1 MRTLLAAAT
10 SDSSSFDISVLA
22 QYGVLG
28 VFAILLVVFANS
40 TYRRETTRAD
50 RLEAEVLRLNA
61 LIQEKHIPALEA
73 AAHALKEATEVMR
86 DLQRDRERARE
97 DARRDPRFG

>member
-1 MRTLLAAAT
+1 MFIAAA
-10 SDSSSFDISVLA
+10 SGGGGVDLSILA

-28 VFAILLVVFANS
+28 VFAVLLIIFANS
-40 TYRRETTRAD
+40 TYRRETSRAD
-50 RLEAEVLRLNA
+50 RLETEVLRLNA

-86 DLQRDRERARE
+86 DYQRGRFRYPDVERE
-97 DARRDPRFG
+97 DRRPGRE